1 MAQHAGAGPAPLSMP
16 FSWYNG
22 IISGSTVNQ
31 RAGLLGTL
39 AGESDNGS
47 YHSSSSGRQDRHRA
61 GPGTKM
67 TVRQTE
73 PIARRKLSHQIE
85 ERLLAQIQD
94 GDVMPGDL
102 LPSERE
108 LMALYEVGRPA
119 IREAMQ
125 NLQRMGLIEIR
136 HGERPR
142 VAQPSLE
149 RAIAQMG
156 ETMRHVLAHSESSLE
171 HLKQARVTFEM
182 EMTRIAA
189 RNRTP
194 EQVQRVRDLVEAQKK
209 TKRSSPNFLIL
220 DGRFHL
226 EIAQISGN
234 PIFVAL
240 SEALFSWLANFH
252 AHLVRSP
259 GHEDLTLAEHDA
271 ILAAIEAGDEERA
284 AREMSDHLNRA
295 NALYSARNNQRGS
308 GR

>member
-1 MAQHAGAGPAPLSMP
+1 MEA
-16 FSWYNG
+16 
-22 IISGSTVNQ
+22 
-31 RAGLLGTL
+31 
-39 AGESDNGS
+39 
-47 YHSSSSGRQDRHRA
+47 
-61 GPGTKM
+61 TK
-67 TVRQTE
+67 TE

-85 ERLLAQIQD
+85 ERLLAQVQA

-108 LMALYEVGRPA
+108 LMALYQVGRPA

-171 HLKQARVTFEM
+171 HLKQARATFEM

-189 RNRTP
+189 RTRTP
-194 EQVQRVRDLVEAQKK
+194 EQLARVGDVLEAMKK
-209 TKRSSPNFLIL
+209 TKRNSPDFLIL

-226 EIAQISGN
+226 EIARISGN

-252 AHLVRSP
+252 SHLVRSP
-259 GHEDLTLAEHDA
+259 GHEDLTIAEHAA
-271 ILAAIEAGDEERA
+271 ILAAIEQGDPEKA
-284 AREMSDHLNRA
+284 AREMGDHLNRA
-295 NALYSARNNQRGS
+295 NALYRSRNAAGKPPRKRAS
-308 GR
+308 